1 MSNATQTF
9 RGVVS
14 LEQGTKIH
22 EFDTA
27 STTDS
32 VSVDVASH
40 TVAAGKILKLTQVD
54 VSSSVEGLAEVF
66 DGATRIGVLRIGAA
80 QKNPTL
86 FFNPSRDIAASA
98 TIKVAFTGCKTGGDV
113 EALIQGSEL

>member
-14 LEQGTKIH
+14 LEQGTKVH

-40 TVAAGKILKLTQVD
+40 TVGASSTLRLTQVD
-54 VSSSVEGLAEVF
+54 VSCSVEGLAEVLV
-66 DGATRIGVLRIGAA
+66 GATRIGVLRLGAGG
-80 QKNPTL
+80 KNATL
-86 FFNPSRDIAASA
+86 FFNPSRDVASSA
-98 TIKVAFTGCKTGGDV
+98 TIKVAFTGCKTGADV